1 MDFLLTIFGVALI
14 WIVANLILAFFL
26 VPYQWHGDKAKCAYL
41 LSVIITPFLAVP
53 VIAMMW
59 S

>member
-14 WIVANLILAFFL
+14 WVVTNLGLAFFF
-26 VPYQWHGDKAKCAYL
+26 VPYQWHGDKAKCAYF
-41 LSVIITPFLAVP
+41 LSVFITPFLAVP
-53 VIAMMW
+53 FIAMIW